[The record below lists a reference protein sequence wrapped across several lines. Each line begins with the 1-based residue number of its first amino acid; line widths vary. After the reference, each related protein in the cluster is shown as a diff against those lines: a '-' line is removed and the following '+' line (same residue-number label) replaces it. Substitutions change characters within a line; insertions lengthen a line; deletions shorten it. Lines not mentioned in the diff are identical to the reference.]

1 MFANKLREKVP
12 DPCNA
17 KQHYDSFLKK
27 KNRKSIKQSDIITYQ
42 PKTFQNPN
50 MVDIKQA
57 TVEQPEVVGKPSE
70 GEKANSNRSFYSDTR
85 NRELQLKDTESAT
98 KSKLIELLI
107 QLRGLKFVTTL
118 LLVFKKLESKD
129 KTKYDNFYSNSKS
142 ETTNKGDIDNMFQSI
157 YTAIIE
163 NIQKSSLKD

>member
-1 MFANKLREKVP
+1 MNKLREKVP
-12 DPCNA
+12 
-17 KQHYDSFLKK
+17 DSFLKK

-57 TVEQPEVVGKPSE
+57 SVEQPEVVGKSSE

-129 KTKYDNFYSNSKS
+129 KTKYDNFYSSSKS
-142 ETTNKGDIDNMFQSI
+142 ETITNKGDIDNMFQSI
-157 YTAIIE
+157 YTAITE